1 MSPSVLRPRLQVR
14 DAAVSSHVLVE
25 KQAIFF
31 PAKSSTILVHWMWEH
46 PRCACS
52 TMAFKLVVSLLILSN
67 MPTLSLSTRSG
78 RKSASFAREW
88 AGLEGSLSN
97 FVDAGIRQCA
107 EKKPTHGGFVRCTV
121 KFCVEN
127 TGGLGIAKDLT
138 RNDCLKIEAG
148 AEGSDIRKR
157 PATVLMDDTG
167 LDIPLRL
174 RDRINVCGKLGE
186 KRASHQRFMTCLERA
201 TLVSVRKGEITA
213 SEAKKLLLSGLQS
226 SVGEFGE
233 PGEGGGGSDENGKCT
248 ACYC

>member
-1 MSPSVLRPRLQVR
+1 
-14 DAAVSSHVLVE
+14 
-25 KQAIFF
+25 
-31 PAKSSTILVHWMWEH
+31 
-46 PRCACS
+46 
-52 TMAFKLVVSLLILSN
+52 MAFKLVVSLLILSN